1 MIIIIIA
8 ALLFCI
14 FCCAETVICYTCEF
28 SLAVCSVWVLKGFTI
43 SVSLTR
49 AGKTRGLHSN
59 KLGKSYTP
67 CKIAS
72 IFRVSSRCHPC
83 LFVCW
88 GYWWG
93 LLLKSHSQFSNG
105 YSLSHGQPL
114 FVFVFLSLWQL
125 SNLIFYVFVKGAGG
139 YLCDWSV
146 IWKHFPANLK
156 TETICVRTLFSVA
169 HTEHASP
176 QAKAHKQRPKNTH
189 CTFSHIQT
197 EKHTTRHSPFFFTA
211 SFHQACDSQRSQDN
225 IGTFLLI
232 AEPLVIV
239 YT

>member
-1 MIIIIIA
+1 MACRPNLSAAPAAVAVVQQPVVTSYKGLDNHTFVQKKNKTKQKITFSVSPVVPLFRSVLILSLIFMMMMIIIIIA

-83 LFVCW
+83 LFVC
-88 GYWWG
+88 
-93 LLLKSHSQFSNG
+93 
-105 YSLSHGQPL
+105 
-114 FVFVFLSLWQL
+114 
-125 SNLIFYVFVKGAGG
+125 
-139 YLCDWSV
+139 
-146 IWKHFPANLK
+146 
-156 TETICVRTLFSVA
+156 
-169 HTEHASP
+169 
-176 QAKAHKQRPKNTH
+176 
-189 CTFSHIQT
+189 
-197 EKHTTRHSPFFFTA
+197 
-211 SFHQACDSQRSQDN
+211 
-225 IGTFLLI
+225 
-232 AEPLVIV
+232 
-239 YT
+239 